1 MVTGKNNPGPSFMCR
16 FQDNGTQSIWRS
28 VVLQLQQVP
37 VEKQE
42 AVTQQVPPHQG
53 GWEKRNGRLD
63 TESITHYLP

>member
-42 AVTQQVPPHQG
+42 AVTQQVPLTKEG
-53 GWEKRNGRLD
+53 GRKATGGL
-63 TESITHYLP
+63 TQSQ